1 MALIGYGICSEMDYH
16 DFMRAAERNCYIWKS
31 GHFPTDLPPYKSAWK
46 DNTILVL
53 DSSSQT
59 MSICT
64 GSQAIH
70 LNDFKM
76 YRGADY
82 GLC

>member
-16 DFMRAAERNCYIWKS
+16 DFMIAAERNCYTWNS
-31 GHFPTDLPPYKSAWK
+31 GHFPTDLPPYKRVWK
-46 DNTILVL
+46 EDFILVL
-53 DSSSQT
+53 DTSLQI

-64 GSQAIH
+64 GSQATH